1 MAAFL
6 ANVGVNSAHS
16 ARSPLFEDGRFALLP
31 IPERQPWRPPM
42 LRLGDIAGLAP
53 LAPATWLNRAVHLDP
68 DLSAPTPTYG
78 DNCRRAGRAFS
89 LRRAVS
95 GDLIVFLARLQPSSA
110 APQFH
115 LVGCLEIDDALVDVT
130 SDPGHGWWDG
140 NAHVRRGRAN
150 AKWDSFWVFKGT
162 PHGSRMFDR
171 SHRCAR
177 DEAEKIFGPN
187 WVWRSSRSEL
197 QTIGSY
203 TRAVRRVDGR
213 GEEWLRTICQS

>member
-53 LAPATWLNRAVHLDP
+53 LAPCPNRAVHLAP

-115 LVGCLEIDDALVDVT
+115 LVGCLEIDAALVD
-130 SDPGHGWWDG
+130 
-140 NAHVRRGRAN
+140 
-150 AKWDSFWVFKGT
+150 GT
-162 PHGSRMFDR
+162 P
-171 SHRCAR
+171 A
-177 DEAEKIFGPN
+177 P
-187 WVWRSSRSEL
+187 
-197 QTIGSY
+197 
-203 TRAVRRVDGR
+203 
-213 GEEWLRTICQS
+213 